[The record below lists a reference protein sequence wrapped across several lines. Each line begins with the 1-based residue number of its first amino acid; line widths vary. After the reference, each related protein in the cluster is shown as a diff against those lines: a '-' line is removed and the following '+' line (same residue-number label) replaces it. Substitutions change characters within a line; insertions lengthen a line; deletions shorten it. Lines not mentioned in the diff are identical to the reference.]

1 MLQAAGKMKPSVCTV
16 SRCSWFRGPL
26 CTGKATGNMC
36 LQSTLGARVQF
47 GVQETLWMWFFSLTI
62 HLSWGRGAVVSDW
75 VASLFY
81 VVLNGLWQTTDVLLL
96 CKMQPQIIH
105 WQSSNK
111 EGNNCCKV
119 TGRSL
124 KCNLVL
130 RKYLLLPNGRLWRHF
145 PLKELAFIPELLIS
159 SSLIYQLDGSCR
171 NPPGKKKK
179 KKKMLLWGDLNLRNP
194 STFHLGHVSSNLRI
208 ASYHHHGC
216 TLPKW
221 LRMLH

>member
-81 VVLNGLWQTTDVLLL
+81 IVLNRLWQTTDVLLL

-171 NPPGKKKK
+171 NLPGKK

-194 STFHLGHVSSNLRI
+194 STFHLGHVSSNLHI